1 MNLRRHRSPPTT
13 RLSLR
18 AAPRRDYPVVCFRNL
33 KDRRVLV
40 LLVMTAFV
48 LFNTIYKAAAQVP
61 YPNRA
66 VRVVVPFP
74 PGGGTDIISRTIAQ
88 RLTET
93 WGQPVIIDNRGGANG
108 IIGTDLGAKAK
119 PDGYTLLVVI
129 ATHAINP
136 SLYRKLPYDTATDF
150 VPITLMAQY
159 PFILTI
165 HPSLPAKT
173 VREFIALAKTKPGQ
187 LSYASSGNGS
197 GPHLGFELLK
207 SVARI
212 DVVHVPYK
220 GAGPANVDLIS
231 GQVQAMFN
239 NFLAAMPQIKAGRL
253 RVLAVTS
260 DKRSP
265 VMPELPTL
273 AESGLP
279 GFDVTGWYALLAPA
293 GTPRD
298 IVGKVQADVA
308 GALRVP
314 AVHSRLSSEGAE
326 PVGST
331 PDQFA
336 KFLAAEIRKWGTV
349 IRDSKV
355 TPENL

>member
-1 MNLRRHRSPPTT
+1 
-13 RLSLR
+13 
-18 AAPRRDYPVVCFRNL
+18 
-33 KDRRVLV
+33 
-40 LLVMTAFV
+40 MTAAVFIGTTDNA
-48 LFNTIYKAAAQVP
+48 LAQVV

-74 PGGGTDIISRTIAQ
+74 PGGGTDIISRTVAQ
-88 RLTET
+88 RLSET

-119 PDGYTLLVVI
+119 ADGYTLLVVI

-136 SLYRKLPYDTATDF
+136 SLYRKLPYDTAADF
-150 VPITLMAQY
+150 APITLMAQY

-207 SVARI
+207 KVARI

-260 DKRSP
+260 DRRSP
-265 VMPELPTL
+265 AMPELPTL
-273 AESGLP
+273 GESGLP

-293 GTPRD
+293 GTPRE
-298 IVGKVQADVA
+298 IANKVQADVA
-308 GALRVP
+308 GALR
-314 AVHSRLSSEGAE
+314 
-326 PVGST
+326 
-331 PDQFA
+331 
-336 KFLAAEIRKWGTV
+336 
-349 IRDSKV
+349 
-355 TPENL
+355 

>member
-1 MNLRRHRSPPTT
+1 
-13 RLSLR
+13 
-18 AAPRRDYPVVCFRNL
+18 
-33 KDRRVLV
+33 
-40 LLVMTAFV
+40 MTAV
-48 LFNTIYKAAAQVP
+48 ALLDTAYEAAAQVP

-74 PGGGTDIISRTIAQ
+74 PGGGTDIISRTVAQ
-88 RLTET
+88 RLSET

-159 PFILTI
+159 PFILTV

-197 GPHLGFELLK
+197 GPHLGFELFK

-260 DKRSP
+260 AKRSP

-279 GFDVTGWYALLAPA
+279 GFEVTGWYALLAPA

-298 IVGKVQADVA
+298 IAGKVQADVA

-336 KFLAAEIRKWGTV
+336 KFLAAEIRKWSTV
-349 IRDSKV
+349 VRDAKV

>member
-1 MNLRRHRSPPTT
+1 MICE
-13 RLSLR
+13 
-18 AAPRRDYPVVCFRNL
+18 AV
-33 KDRRVLV
+33 
-40 LLVMTAFV
+40 
-48 LFNTIYKAAAQVP
+48 AQAP
-61 YPNRA
+61 YPNRP
-66 VRVVVPFP
+66 VRMLVPFP
-74 PGGGTDIISRTIAQ
+74 PGGGTDVISRTVAQ
-88 RLTET
+88 KLGET
-93 WGQPVIIDNRGGANG
+93 WGQAVVVENRGGANG

-136 SLYRKLPYDTATDF
+136 SLYKKLPYDTAADF
-150 VPITLMAQY
+150 VPISLMAQY

-165 HPSLPAKT
+165 HPALPSRS
-173 VREFIALAKTKPGQ
+173 VRDFIALAKAKPGQ

-197 GPHLGFELLK
+197 GPHLGFELFK
-207 SVARI
+207 NVARI

-220 GAGPANVDLIS
+220 GAGPANIDLIS

-239 NFLAAMPQIKAGRL
+239 NFLAAMPQLKAGKL

-260 DKRSP
+260 SKRSQ
-265 VMPELPTL
+265 VMPELPTM

-293 GTPRD
+293 GVAHE
-298 IVGKVQADVA
+298 IVAKVQSDLAN
-308 GALRVP
+308 ALRVP
-314 AVHSRLSSEGAE
+314 AVSTRLSSEGAE

-331 PDQFA
+331 PEQFA
-336 KFLAAEIRKWGTV
+336 KFMAAEIQKWGKV

-355 TPENL
+355 TPEML

>member
-1 MNLRRHRSPPTT
+1 MKLERLGAIVCALLGFVTT
-13 RLSLR
+13 T
-18 AAPRRDYPVVCFRNL
+18 AP
-33 KDRRVLV
+33 
-40 LLVMTAFV
+40 AF
-48 LFNTIYKAAAQVP
+48 AQGSAP
-61 YPNRA
+61 YPTRA
-66 VRVVVPFP
+66 VRIVVPFP
-74 PGGGTDIISRTIAQ
+74 PGGGTDIISRTVAQ
-88 RLTET
+88 KLSET
-93 WGQPVIIDNRGGANG
+93 WSQPVVVDNRSGANG

-165 HPSLPAKT
+165 HPSLPSKT
-173 VREFIALAKTKPGQ
+173 VKDLIALARTRPGQ

-197 GPHLGFELLK
+197 GPHLGFELFK
-207 SVARI
+207 SVAKI

-220 GAGPANVDLIS
+220 GAAPANIDLVS
-231 GQVQAMFN
+231 GQVQLMFN
-239 NFLAAMPQIKAGRL
+239 NFLAAMPQLKSGRL

-260 DKRSP
+260 AKRSA

-293 GTPRD
+293 GTPQP
-298 IVGKVQADVA
+298 VVAKVQGDVA
-308 GALRVP
+308 AALRVP
-314 AVHSRLSSEGAE
+314 AVHTRLSSEGAE

-331 PDQFA
+331 PEQFS
-336 KFLAAEIRKWGTV
+336 KFLAAEVRKWARV
-349 IRDSKV
+349 IKEAKI
-355 TPENL
+355 TLETL

>member
-1 MNLRRHRSPPTT
+1 LR
-13 RLSLR
+13 
-18 AAPRRDYPVVCFRNL
+18 V
-33 KDRRVLV
+33 
-40 LLVMTAFV
+40 
-48 LFNTIYKAAAQVP
+48 I
-61 YPNRA
+61 
-66 VRVVVPFP
+66 VPFP
-74 PGGGTDIISRTIAQ
+74 PGGGTDIISRTVAQ
-88 RLTET
+88 KLNDM
-93 WGQPVIIDNRGGANG
+93 WGQPVVIDNRGGANA

-136 SLYRKLPYDTATDF
+136 SLYKKLPYDTAVDF
-150 VPITLMAQY
+150 APITLMAQY

-165 HPSLPAKT
+165 HPSLPART
-173 VREFIALAKTKPGQ
+173 VREFIALAKTKHGQ

-197 GPHLGFELLK
+197 GPHLGFELFK
-207 SVARI
+207 STAKI

-220 GAGPANVDLIS
+220 GAAPANVDLIS

-239 NFLAAMPQIKAGRL
+239 NFLAAMPQIKGGKL

-260 DKRSP
+260 GKRSP

-293 GTPRD
+293 GTPRE
-298 IVGKVQADVA
+298 ILSKVQADVA
-308 GALRVP
+308 GALRAPV
-314 AVHSRLSSEGAE
+314 VHSRLSNEGAE

-331 PDQFA
+331 PEQFA
-336 KFLAAEIRKWGTV
+336 TFLAAEILKWSRV
-349 IRDSKV
+349 IRDAKV
-355 TPENL
+355 TPETL